1 MNNDDDL
8 RIGIVTGRGNIFCAG
23 MDLEDVKK
31 LRGEKELDEWADRV
45 KNTPDLAF
53 TDWLKV
59 NRPKKLLSLGLHEL
73 AGKLY
78 T

>member
-59 NRPKKLLSLGLHEL
+59 NRPEKLLSLGLHEL

-78 T
+78 K

>member
-1 MNNDDDL
+1 MNNDDDF

-31 LRGEKELDEWADRV
+31 LRGEVELDEWADRV
-45 KNTPDLAF
+45 QNTPDLAF

-59 NRPKKLLSLGLHEL
+59 NRPKKLISLGLPEL

-78 T
+78 